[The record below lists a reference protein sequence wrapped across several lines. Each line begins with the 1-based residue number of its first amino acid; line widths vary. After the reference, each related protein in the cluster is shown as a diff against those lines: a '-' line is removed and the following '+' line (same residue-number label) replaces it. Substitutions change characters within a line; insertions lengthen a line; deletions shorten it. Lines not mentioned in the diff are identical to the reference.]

1 MGVHSRTTKRRTW
14 TRRKERIGST
24 WCVCESKSVRGVH
37 ERVRAHAQSVSQE
50 SLRGETGGAVL
61 LMSDARVSAGVRDLI
76 TSGSLRL
83 ASGER
88 RALVGANG
96 AGKSTLLRA
105 IAGARELD
113 EGTLTI
119 GRKVSVAYLEQTAV
133 AGAHQ
138 K

>member
-1 MGVHSRTTKRRTW
+1 MP
-14 TRRKERIGST
+14 
-24 WCVCESKSVRGVH
+24 WCIYEGIAVGVRGARV
-37 ERVRAHAQSVSQE
+37 RVRAHAQSVSQLQE

-76 TSGSLRL
+76 TNGSLRL

-105 IAGARELD
+105 IAGVRELD
-113 EGTLTI
+113 EGALTI

-138 K
+138 KSRCVADEALNP